1 MACALPE
8 GLQSAYGGVVTTDQ
22 SRPGATAYAG
32 LPSRPAVLS
41 APAPPGLGAW
51 SVLAR
56 TWLWGWL
63 AIVQLVLDLLLVAP
77 FVTVGSIVLSGVVSI
92 PALLVGVPLTAVGL
106 LAASLLAR
114 FERARLR
121 AFTGVVVAAPGPPPA
136 RQSRWLTWLL
146 DPRPWRATLHLT
158 LIALWGVIAGTLATV
173 LTSLAFALSALP
185 LYRSQLP
192 DGRLSLPWGASVP
205 ANPGLVLV
213 GVFGLL
219 VLPMVARG
227 TVSVDVAL
235 TRWLLGGST
244 HAEVER
250 LSARVETLTQTR
262 VATLDS
268 VELERRRIERDL
280 HDGPQQRLVAIAMD
294 LGMARGKLVS
304 DPGGAAD
311 LLDKAHTAA
320 KEAIV
325 EMRQVARGIHPPVL
339 TDRGLDAALSALA
352 ARSPIPVRVSVDL
365 PTRPSPT
372 VEAIAY
378 FCVSEALTNVAKHSG
393 ARTAQVT
400 VTQEPGPVLMA
411 TVSDDGLGG
420 ADPGGGTGLI
430 GLGQRVAAV
439 DGSLDVDS
447 PPGGG
452 TRLTVRLPM
461 SPDRPT
467 DEPPDRSQS

>member
-1 MACALPE
+1 M
-8 GLQSAYGGVVTTDQ
+8 TTDQ
-22 SRPGATAYAG
+22 SE
-32 LPSRPAVLS
+32 PALGK
-41 APAPPGLGAW
+41 APAPGA
-51 SVLAR
+51 SSTAAGAAGAGAVLAR

-63 AIVQLVLDLLLVAP
+63 AIVQLVLDLLLIGP
-77 FVTVGSIVLSGVVSI
+77 FLAVGSTVLAGVASI
-92 PALLVGVPLTAVGL
+92 PALLVGVPLTAFGL

-121 AFTGVVVAAPGPPPA
+121 AFTGVVVVPPGPPTQ
-136 RQSRWLTWLL
+136 RQNRWLTWLL
-146 DPRPWRATLHLT
+146 APRPWRATLHLT
-158 LIALWGVIAGTLATV
+158 LISLWGLVAGTLATG
-173 LTSLAFALSALP
+173 LTSLAFALAALP
-185 LYRSQLP
+185 VYRSQLP
-192 DGRLSLPWGASVP
+192 GGRLSLPWGGSLP
-205 ANPGLVLV
+205 ANPALVLL

-227 TVSVDVAL
+227 VVSVDVAL
-235 TRWLLGGST
+235 TRWLLGGGRQ
-244 HAEVER
+244 AEVER

-262 VATLDS
+262 VAAVDS

-294 LGMARGKLVS
+294 LGMARGKLVG
-304 DPGGAAD
+304 DPEGAAD

-365 PTRPSPT
+365 PARPSQT

-400 VTQEPGPVLMA
+400 VTQQPGPLLVA
-411 TVSDDGLGG
+411 TVSDDGCGG
-420 ADPGGGTGLI
+420 ADPGAGTGLI

-439 DGSLDVDS
+439 DGTLEVDS
-447 PPGGG
+447 PAGAG
-452 TRLTVRLPM
+452 TRLTIRLPLG
-461 SPDRPT
+461 SPNTSPSL
-467 DEPPDRSQS
+467 DRSSP